1 MNFKIDLKSIDLKNI
16 SLDDIQDKLKKV
28 EKKTWIKIGVSVG
41 AVVFFLIIFYG
52 VLNPIVNK
60 KKAQLDDMNKKI
72 EETQKF
78 NQQIKVSKKKI
89 DKIKPQY
96 EQYSTLFHSRA
107 EVEGL
112 YQTLSEFAGMNGLV
126 ISKIEKKEIKEVSK
140 AEAIAKATGKKNK
153 KKKKKKK
160 DNVKKV
166 ENVAYFT
173 IPVDFE
179 ITGNFLGY
187 IKFKRQLSLSQ
198 KMLNFDKESIVVLKQ
213 EDTTG
218 AIKVNGTLTIVG
230 LADEF
235 F

>member
-1 MNFKIDLKSIDLKNI
+1 MNFNIDFKNIDLKNI
-16 SLDDIQDKLKKV
+16 SLDDIKAKLLKV
-28 EKKTWIKIGVSVG
+28 EKKTWIKVGTVIG

-198 KMLNFDKESIVVLKQ
+198 KMLNFDKESIVVVKQ

>member
-1 MNFKIDLKSIDLKNI
+1 MNFNIDFKNIDLKNI
-16 SLDDIQDKLKKV
+16 SLDDIKAKLLKV
-28 EKKTWIKIGVSVG
+28 EKKTWIKVGTVIG

-96 EQYSTLFHSRA
+96 EQYSTLFHTRA

-198 KMLNFDKESIVVLKQ
+198 KMLNFDKESIVVVKQ